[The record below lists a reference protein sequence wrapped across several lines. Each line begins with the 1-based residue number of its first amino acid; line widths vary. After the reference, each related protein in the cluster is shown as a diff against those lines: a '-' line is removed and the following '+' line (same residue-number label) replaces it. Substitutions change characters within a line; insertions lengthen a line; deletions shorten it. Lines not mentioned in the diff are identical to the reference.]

1 MGIFDWLGPLNAGGK
16 RRGWDALPPVA
27 TEAKS
32 YPYIDDIRV
41 VITSPLVSGPGASD
55 ALTSW
60 RKGDGNSA
68 VYACL
73 QVIATAIAE
82 PELKVYRSSRAS
94 ASSRTERRSAICSR
108 RPNPHM
114 TLDMLL
120 AYLSNCLK
128 VEGNAYWRKLRAGN
142 PETGNVVELWPISPC
157 RIEPRTQ
164 AASATSSASTATT
177 CGRASMRTSPLRTSC
192 TSETAST
199 TATTASAARR

>member
-1 MGIFDWLGPLNAGGK
+1 VSIFDWLGPLNAGGK
-16 RRGWDALPPVA
+16 RRGWDALPAVA

-32 YPYIDDIRV
+32 YPYIDDIRA

-68 VYACL
+68 VYASL

-82 PELKVYRSSRAS
+82 PELKVYRMAKGERVEQDGTPLGGLLS
-94 ASSRTERRSAICSR
+94 A
-108 RPNPHM
+108 PNPHM

-128 VEGNAYWRKLRAGN
+128 VEGNGYWRKLRAGN

-164 AASATSSASTATT
+164 SGSGDFISFYRYYVRP
-177 CGRASMRTSPLRTSC
+177 GVYEDIPQRTSC